1 MAETRISKIRHRQG
15 NLADLPVLDP
25 GEIGY
30 AKDVRRLFIGNDTV
44 SVGTGNGVHT
54 VFTLPLALSKPV
66 ITTVFVAG
74 SAVNASQYTL
84 SGTTLTF
91 ASPPTGAITVGFNSE
106 IDVISDQTIPSVIS
120 LPASGNNADTGFQVD
135 TSAYNVVI
143 MDYTIENNNG
153 VIIGQLRF
161 GTDTVAS
168 TSTIDDQYTE
178 TAAVGITFGVDIS
191 VSSTMKL
198 QYTDTSNLI
207 SKLKYTYQLWNSN

>member
-1 MAETRISKIRHRQG
+1 M
-15 NLADLPVLDP
+15 
-25 GEIGY
+25 
-30 AKDVRRLFIGNDTV
+30 
-44 SVGTGNGVHT
+44 
-54 VFTLPLALSKPV
+54 
-66 ITTVFVAG
+66 AG

-91 ASPPTGAITVGFNSE
+91 ASPPTGAITDGFNSE

-153 VIIGQLRF
+153 VRIGQLRF

-207 SKLKYTYQLWNSN
+207 SKLKYSYQLWNSN